1 MTDLQLNLLGDAQFP
16 ALAAALRACMAKAL
30 ARWERVVREVL
41 PKADELTFTQ
51 LRDDMPQ
58 VLRRVAEAL
67 EQKGTRLDK
76 LLNATACHAEVR
88 FDQNYNLNE
97 LLIEYD
103 LLRPILIEE
112 VTRELSRSLEV
123 PEVVALELRVGMCAR
138 EGILAFVEHQ
148 SRELKSATEAQS
160 KYLSFLSHD
169 LRGGLNGVFL
179 MIEVLRRELQGET
192 RLQQTMGDLESMR
205 RSLLET
211 IGTMDRFLNAERF
224 RKGKVQ
230 VRSAPLAVGALLS
243 EMVAHFAYQAREKGL
258 SLSVGPTDNAQI
270 VSDRELLS
278 MILQNF
284 LSNAIKYSKA
294 GEVRVN
300 GKSQANGRYLI
311 SVQDQ
316 GPGIASD
323 QLSQMFTPFS
333 RGETHGQPGVG
344 LGLSIARQAADLLQG
359 KIWAE
364 SKLGSGS
371 TFFLEICKDA
381 PAP

>member
-1 MTDLQLNLLGDAQFP
+1 MTDLQLNLLGDAEFP
-16 ALAAALRACMAKAL
+16 ELASALRSCAPKAL
-30 ARWERVVREVL
+30 ARWESVVCEVL

-58 VLRRVAEAL
+58 VLKRVAETL

-76 LLNATACHAEVR
+76 LLNATACHADVR
-88 FDQNYNLNE
+88 FDQRYNLSE

-112 VTRELSRSLEV
+112 VTRELSRPLEIS
-123 PEVVALELRVGMCAR
+123 EVVALDLRIGMCAR

-148 SRELKSATEAQS
+148 SRELKSANEAQS

-192 RLQQTMGDLESMR
+192 RLAQTMGDLEAMR

-230 VRSAPLAVGALLS
+230 VQSAELSVQTLLS
-243 EMVAHFAYQAREKGL
+243 ETVAHFAYQAREKGVKL
-258 SLSVGPTDNAQI
+258 TVAPTETVRI

-294 GEVRVN
+294 GEIRVEGKLQEN
-300 GKSQANGRYLI
+300 GAYLI

-316 GPGIASD
+316 GPGIAAD
-323 QLSQMFTPFS
+323 QLSRMFAPFS
-333 RGETHGQPGVG
+333 RGETHGETGVG
-344 LGLSIARQAADLLQG
+344 LGLFIAREAADLLRA

-364 SKLGSGS
+364 SSVGAGS
-371 TFFLEICKDA
+371 TFFLEIGKPD
-381 PAP
+381 